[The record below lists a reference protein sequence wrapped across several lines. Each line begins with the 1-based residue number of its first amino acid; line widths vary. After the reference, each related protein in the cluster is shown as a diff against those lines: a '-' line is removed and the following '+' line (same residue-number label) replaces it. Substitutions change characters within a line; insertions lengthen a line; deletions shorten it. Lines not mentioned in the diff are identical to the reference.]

1 MDREPFGMAA
11 AAKAAREALADYY
24 GTACACGMP
33 AAMKDLIRAE
43 ELSDE
48 EAIEEALQLN
58 LL

>member
-1 MDREPFGMAA
+1 MDREPLGTSAT
-11 AAKAAREALADYY
+11 AKAAREALTDYY
-24 GTACACGMP
+24 GTASACGMP
-33 AAMKDLIRAE
+33 AAMMDLIRAE